1 MVSTL
6 GEPNMPSRNVF
17 QPLGTNRTP
26 KVEDVNAIYRLL
38 NGDFDSRKGHGMS
51 VRLTAFDGVMSTGL
65 VDVSRYALEVRNRE
79 ASQQRTA
86 AFRRADNLVVAEVKG
101 GLLRAVEPNTTAYPD
116 SGSSYATS
124 TTTGQV
130 VVHGTPAGGVLGG
143 TYPNPTFATLTE
155 YYRVYPK
162 MIVAW
167 YGSSSTTLVGGQLE
181 VTDCPGWVFCHGQ
194 DVTLRSGQPMTVP
207 NMKNRIPMGA
217 GTDYGL
223 GDTDGNTVSGQKAIS
238 TAHTHTGAAHT
249 HPHNHP
255 HHHVHNHTT
264 PNHTH
269 TVTSHGHTHTHSL
282 PTHYHDHD
290 HAMPHDHGLNSH
302 VHGSSL
308 MTAAAHNHLITNHSH
323 GGNNHT
329 HGPGTLAFPHK
340 HDHDHTLADHDHS
353 LSNHHH
359 NIRHDHDLAYSS
371 GDGSIVVEDGTS
383 EDIAVV
389 VNNEDSN
396 DTAAPRE
403 WSSGSVKTDHVSD
416 WNETGSAHKV
426 SDGSDFLSTASTD
439 AAITSTQTATGAT
452 DPDNNITGGITSVV
466 NTGNNTASAI
476 SGNTDAATGNTAG
489 TNTANTASASSVA
502 QTYPGGISTTGED
515 STTHGPVA
523 TNSGIGEGAGTTG
536 NSASSNDNSDSAA
549 YDGTAASYSGQTGS
563 DGPTL
568 NAMPPVLA
576 WHWIMKL

>member
-1 MVSTL
+1 
-6 GEPNMPSRNVF
+6 MPSRNVF
-17 QPLGTNRTP
+17 QPLGTNRSPT
-26 KVEDVNAIYRLL
+26 VEDINAIYRLL

-65 VDVSRYALEVRNRE
+65 VDVARYALEVRNRE
-79 ASQQRTA
+79 ATQQRTA
-86 AFRRADNLVVAEVKG
+86 AFRRADNLIVAEVKG
-101 GLLRAVEPNTTAYPD
+101 GLLRAVEPNTTAYPN

-194 DVTLRSGQPMTVP
+194 TVTLRSGATMDTPDMR
-207 NMKNRIPMGA
+207 NRIPMGA
-217 GTDYGL
+217 GTDYSL
-223 GDTDGNTVSGQKAIS
+223 GQTDGNTVSGQKAIS

-269 TVTSHGHTHTHSL
+269 TVASHGHAHTHSL

-323 GGNNHT
+323 GGNNHS
-329 HGPGTLAFPHK
+329 
-340 HDHDHTLADHDHS
+340 HDIPNHSHTVDSHSHDVANHSHTLTEHI
-353 LSNHHH
+353 H
-359 NIRHDHDLAYSS
+359 NMQHGHDLLDGGGPNVDKKAYNSA
-371 GDGSIVVEDGTS
+371 DDVLSIVP
-383 EDIAVV
+383 
-389 VNNEDSN
+389 NNEDDDSGNGNN
-396 DTAAPRE
+396 DRKWT
-403 WSSGSVKTDHVSD
+403 SSGVLTSNHSTELDSTNEKT
-416 WNETGSAHKV
+416 G
-426 SDGSDFLSTASTD
+426 LSTDSRSPG
-439 AAITSTQTATGAT
+439 TSSITGAT
-452 DPDNNITGGITSVV
+452 TGVDNNITGGITSVV

-536 NSASSNDNSDSAA
+536 NSASLNDNSDSAA

>member
-1 MVSTL
+1 
-6 GEPNMPSRNVF
+6 MPSRNVF
-17 QPLGTNRTP
+17 QPLGTNRSPT
-26 KVEDVNAIYRLL
+26 VEDINAIYRLL

-65 VDVSRYALEVRNRE
+65 VDVARYALEVRNRE
-79 ASQQRTA
+79 SSQQRTA
-86 AFRRADNLVVAEVKG
+86 AFRRADNLIVAEVKG
-101 GLLRAVEPNTTAYPD
+101 GLLRAVEPNTTAYPN

-194 DVTLRSGQPMTVP
+194 TVTLRSGETMDVP
-207 NMKNRIPMGA
+207 DMRDRIPMGA
-217 GTDYGL
+217 GTSYNL
-223 GDTDGNTVSGQKAIS
+223 GDTDGNTVAGQSAIS

-269 TVTSHGHTHTHSL
+269 TVSSHGHAHTHSL
-282 PTHYHDHD
+282 PVHYHDHD
-290 HAMPHDHGLNSH
+290 HAMAHTHGLNSH
-302 VHGSSL
+302 THGSSS

-323 GGNNHT
+323 AGNNHS
-329 HGPGTLAFPHK
+329 
-340 HDHDHTLADHDHS
+340 HDIPDHSHTVNSHSHDVANHSHTLTEHI
-353 LSNHHH
+353 H
-359 NIRHDHDLAYSS
+359 NMQHGHDLLDGGGPNVDKKAYNTADDVLSIVPNNEDDDS
-371 GDGSIVVEDGTS
+371 GDGNNDRKWTSSGVLTSNHSTELDSTNEKTGLTTDSRSPGTS
-383 EDIAVV
+383 SI
-389 VNNEDSN
+389 
-396 DTAAPRE
+396 
-403 WSSGSVKTDHVSD
+403 
-416 WNETGSAHKV
+416 
-426 SDGSDFLSTASTD
+426 
-439 AAITSTQTATGAT
+439 TGAT
-452 DPDNNITGGITSVV
+452 TGLDNNITGGITSVV
-466 NTGNNTASAI
+466 NTGNNTDSAI
-476 SGNTDAATGNTAG
+476 SGSTDAAIGSTEGVSTPNTS
-489 TNTANTASASSVA
+489 SATSVA
-502 QTYPGGISTTGED
+502 PTYPGLVSTTGED
-515 STTHGPVA
+515 STTHGPVS

-536 NSASSNDNSDSAA
+536 NSASSNDNSDSASF
-549 YDGTAASYSGQTGS
+549 DGTAATYSGQTGS

-568 NAMPPVLA
+568 DAMPPVLA

>member
-1 MVSTL
+1 
-6 GEPNMPSRNVF
+6 MPSRNVF
-17 QPLGTNRTP
+17 QPLGTNRSPT
-26 KVEDVNAIYRLL
+26 VEDINAIYRLL

-65 VDVSRYALEVRNRE
+65 VDVARYALEVRNRE
-79 ASQQRTA
+79 ATQQRTA
-86 AFRRADNLVVAEVKG
+86 AFRRADNLIVAEVKG
-101 GLLRAVEPNTTAYPD
+101 GLLRAVEPNTTAYPN

-194 DVTLRSGQPMTVP
+194 TVTLRSGATMATPDMRD
-207 NMKNRIPMGA
+207 RIPMGA
-217 GTDYGL
+217 GTSYSL

-269 TVTSHGHTHTHSL
+269 TVASHGHTHTHSL

-308 MTAAAHNHLITNHSH
+308 MTAAAHNHPAGDALF
-323 GGNNHT
+323 
-329 HGPGTLAFPHK
+329 GPVHK
-340 HDHDHTLADHDHS
+340 HNAGSYQSAQHKHG
-353 LSNHHH
+353 LSQHRHPLVEHHH
-359 NIRHDHDLAYSS
+359 NITHNHDVSEQDADGNHELGNGLSGTDNDYALVTHDHNVDVIRNT
-371 GDGSIVVEDGTS
+371 D
-383 EDIAVV
+383 
-389 VNNEDSN
+389 DSN
-396 DTAAPRE
+396 DDTKPRK
-403 WSSGSVKTDHVSD
+403 WSSGAVKTNHTDPFDYTS
-416 WNETGSAHKV
+416 NGNFTSG
-426 SDGSDFLSTASTD
+426 GSDFNETQNDGPTNINGSSSD
-439 AAITSTQTATGAT
+439 SAANEKVTG
-452 DPDNNITGGITSVV
+452 S
-466 NTGNNTASAI
+466 TGNNTASAI

-536 NSASSNDNSDSAA
+536 NSASLNDNSDSAV